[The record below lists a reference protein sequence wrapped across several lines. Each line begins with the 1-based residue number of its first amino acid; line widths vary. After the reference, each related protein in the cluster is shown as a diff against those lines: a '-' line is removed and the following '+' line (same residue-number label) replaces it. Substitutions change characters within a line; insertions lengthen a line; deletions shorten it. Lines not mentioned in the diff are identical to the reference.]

1 MWFLSHA
8 SLPEAS
14 MSALMSHISSLC
26 YLIEALL
33 ACFHS
38 SRGPLPPGWSRCE
51 WPWDK
56 TFQTWS
62 YSNKLLYPKKF
73 LLLWLMPVPAVRISD
88 RNYVGLLIPS
98 CPATTWTLSFFTS
111 CGAKI
116 TLISKRAMLERWLM
130 QKDVKMESALCCGK
144 RVQTAISR
152 ACVIILGYVM
162 KLLTTTPSS
171 ISTIAV
177 QVWEYR

>member
-1 MWFLSHA
+1 MCYTRNWGLTQTMWSLPHA
-8 SLPEAS
+8 SLPKAS

-33 ACFHS
+33 VCFHS
-38 SRGPLPPGWSRCE
+38 SRGPLPSVWSRCE

-73 LLLWLMPVPAVRISD
+73 LLLWLMPVPAVHISD

-116 TLISKRAMLERWLM
+116 TLISYVGKMADAERC
-130 QKDVKMESALCCGK
+130 ENGK
-144 RVQTAISR
+144 
-152 ACVIILGYVM
+152 CH
-162 KLLTTTPSS
+162 LL
-171 ISTIAV
+171 
-177 QVWEYR
+177 W